1 MTAKIETRIFSG
13 VQVRA
18 AAGAAFTLE
27 GIAASYNMPSKPI
40 PGGGGTFTEY
50 IAPGAF
56 KRSLRNKADVKC
68 LFNHSVNFVLG
79 RVRNGTLTLQD
90 TPTGLAFRCQLNQ
103 KMQSHQ
109 DLYASVKRGDI
120 SECSFAFSV
129 APDGQKWSADYSK
142 RTLTDVDL
150 FDVSVVADPA
160 YGGDA
165 TSVDARQ
172 LRSAQYVATQDW
184 RAKHAAALARLAPLI
199 AADKAA
205 LAADTTT
212 SARQQ
217 YLDEL
222 AAARA
227 EGWDI

>member
-1 MTAKIETRIFSG
+1 MTAKIETRTLAG

-18 AAGAAFTLE
+18 ASDAAFTLE
-27 GIAASYNMPSKPI
+27 GIAASYNMPSNLI
-40 PGGGGTFTEY
+40 AEHGLVFTEY

-56 KRSLRNKADVKC
+56 TRSLRNRADVKA
-68 LFNHSVNFVLG
+68 LLNHDKNFVLG
-79 RVRNGTLTLQD
+79 RTKNNTLTLTD

-120 SECSFAFSV
+120 SECSFGFIV
-129 APDGQKWSADYSK
+129 AKGGDKWSDDYKK
-142 RTLTDVDL
+142 RTLLDVDL
-150 FDVSVVADPA
+150 FDVSVVTYPA
-160 YGGDA
+160 YGGTA

-184 RAKHAAALARLAPLI
+184 RSKHAAALARLAPVI

-227 EGWDI
+227 EGWNV